1 MKYLILI
8 TSFLLLASCTSE
20 TLEKNTQVS
29 TVNATQTRS
38 TALYVDVREPS
49 EWQAGHI
56 EWAILVPLADI
67 EAGRLDKIPKDTPV
81 ALYCRSGRRSGIA
94 YDILKKA
101 GYTNI
106 SNVWGM
112 DQVPWVQ
119 IVR

>member
-1 MKYLILI
+1 MKYFFII
-8 TSFLLLASCTSE
+8 TSLFFLASCSWE
-20 TLEKNTQVS
+20 NLEKNTQVS
-29 TVNATQTRS
+29 TVNATQTQS
-38 TALYVDVREPS
+38 TTLYVDVREPS

-56 EWAILVPLADI
+56 EWAILVPLGDI

-106 SNVWGM
+106 TNAWGM
-112 DQVPWVQ
+112 EQVQNVK

>member
-1 MKYLILI
+1 MKYFLLI
-8 TSFLLLASCTSE
+8 TSLLLLAGCTTE
-20 TLEKNTQVS
+20 TLDQS
-29 TVNATQTRS
+29 TRVTPVHANQAQS
-38 TALYVDVREPS
+38 HLLYVDVREDD

-56 EWAILVPLADI
+56 DWAIHVKLGDI

-106 SNVWGM
+106 TNVWGI

-119 IVR
+119 IVK